1 MSGVTRIINIGLLED
16 EDLQPG
22 DWVLIHVGFAM
33 SKIDEEEAALA
44 LASLQL
50 MGQAYDDEL
59 EAFWSSKIASE
70 SSTEGGMKMGVIIGV
85 VVGYALGQPGRVG
98 GVARARGGLEDH
110 RHLGRGAG
118 PRRRWALHRPGT
130 SWSAGPRSSPGVLG
144 LSDPTAKLRQAA

>member
-1 MSGVTRIINIGLLED
+1 MCLGIPGQIREFSDINEHLARVEVSGVTRIINIGLLED

-59 EAFWSSKIASE
+59 EAFWASADAGE
-70 SSTEGGMKMGVIIGV
+70 
-85 VVGYALGQPGRVG
+85 
-98 GVARARGGLEDH
+98 ARE
-110 RHLGRGAG
+110 
-118 PRRRWALHRPGT
+118 
-130 SWSAGPRSSPGVLG
+130 
-144 LSDPTAKLRQAA
+144 